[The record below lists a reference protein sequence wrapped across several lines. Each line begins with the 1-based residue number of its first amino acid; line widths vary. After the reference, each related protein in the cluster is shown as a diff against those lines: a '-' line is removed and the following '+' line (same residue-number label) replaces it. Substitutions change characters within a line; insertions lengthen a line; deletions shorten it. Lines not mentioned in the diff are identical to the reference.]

1 MGAGP
6 PDRPCHARG
15 LQGQGLEEMESGHAA
30 CGPVRPLAVEDQ
42 RGARCRLPLPADRAI
57 DPARGCGLPRQR
69 LRPRPRGRGNLP
81 PHRGHGRLAQAGT
94 APVGGEPGGGGHP
107 GRVAG
112 DETRIRIP
120 RARMVGGDQVE
131 GGLADRH
138 EREPRVLAAL
148 QRTVQRGPRADAD
161 ARHDRGTRPADQ
173 EPQTGA
179 VLDRDRGHGRMA
191 ALQRTDRQ
199 QGCGDA
205 AVRPGR
211 TRPLPHH
218 VREPEAGERPAA
230 PPV

>member
-1 MGAGP
+1 
-6 PDRPCHARG
+6 
-15 LQGQGLEEMESGHAA
+15 MEPGHAA
-30 CGPVRPLAVEDQ
+30 GGPVRPLAVEDQ
-42 RGARCRLPLPADRAI
+42 RGARCRLPVPADRAA

-69 LRPRPRGRGNLP
+69 LRPRPRGRGHLP
-81 PHRGHGRLAQAGT
+81 PHRGHGRFAQAGT
-94 APVGGEPGGGGHP
+94 APVGGEPRSGGHP
-107 GRVAG
+107 SRVACDATG
-112 DETRIRIP
+112 IRIP
-120 RARMVGGDQVE
+120 GTRMVGGDQVE

-138 EREPRVLAAL
+138 EREPRILAAL

-173 EPQTGA
+173 EPQAGP

-199 QGCGDA
+199 PRGGDA

-218 VREPEAGERPAA
+218 IREPEEGERPAA
-230 PPV
+230 PLV